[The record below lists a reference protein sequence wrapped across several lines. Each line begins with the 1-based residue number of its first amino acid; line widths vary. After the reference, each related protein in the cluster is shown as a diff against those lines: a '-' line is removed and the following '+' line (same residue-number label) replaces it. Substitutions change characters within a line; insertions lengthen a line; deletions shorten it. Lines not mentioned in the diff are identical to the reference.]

1 MRVKKYEGGL
11 MLGYARIITIV
22 IICIVYMIYVSRET
36 VDLKIFVGF
45 SLFVYIVNHILL
57 MQSHQ
62 GKRRNLYILLS
73 NGVITALLGFLVPQT
88 SLYLIIFGIDA
99 VGLFMNTQ
107 RKVVVYFFVSFF
119 FICWFAILLYTY
131 WYAGEIRIWENAIN
145 FMFIVFSALAGNLI
159 KKLTVARQTVDDQ
172 YEKLTLSHT
181 ALKEAHEQLQLYAKE
196 VEELTTVRE
205 RNDIA
210 REIHDTVGHNMTA
223 LLVQLQ
229 LAEALWQQKSEVT
242 EEVLHTCHELAR
254 KSLQEVRASVRTLKE
269 EQNLGNIIENMREM
283 LNEFSKVTKVQ
294 VTFHLQGDPVMIP
307 LSLHPLLLRVIQES
321 LTNAKRHGKASACEV
336 RLVCLDEKVMLSI
349 SDNGV
354 GVNEVSPGF
363 GLMNMKERVEEHG
376 GIIRFESEKE
386 KGFRL
391 QIEFPLKEKTWVIG
405 GTV

>member
-1 MRVKKYEGGL
+1 

-57 MQSHQ
+57 MHSHQ
-62 GKRRNLYILLS
+62 EKRRNLYILLS

-107 RKVVVYFFVSFF
+107 RKVVVYLFASFF
-119 FICWFAILLYTY
+119 FVCWFAILLYTY

-181 ALKEAHEQLQLYAKE
+181 ALKEAYEQLQLYAKE

-229 LAEALWQQKSEVT
+229 LAEALWKQKSEVT

-269 EQNLGNIIENMREM
+269 EQNLGNIIENVREM

-294 VTFHLQGDPVMIP
+294 VTFHLQGDPVTIP
-307 LSLHPLLLRVIQES
+307 LSLHPPLLRVIQES

-336 RLVCLDEKVMLSI
+336 RLICLDEKVMLSI

-376 GIIRFESEKE
+376 GIIRFECEKE

-391 QIEFPLKEKTWVIG
+391 QIEFPLKEKKWVIG